1 MAKKKPLLDSP
12 RFGIWLAGRRLGG
25 SWPMEEALFLL
36 AACCRRWEREN
47 AGDALESG
55 AVRAADGAL
64 HLCAPIVLRRDDG
77 RPLSEVDWGL
87 AQRVLRVMR
96 ERPWGWCGG
105 LNGRGPSPARRAEKQ
120 VAGWSFGVEW
130 RANPPKART
139 SPAVERE
146 MFG

>member
-55 AVRAADGAL
+55 AVRAVDGSL

-77 RPLSEVDWGL
+77 RPLSEVDWGC
-87 AQRVLRVMR
+87 AQRVLGIMR
-96 ERPWGWCGG
+96 ERPWIFETSLGT
-105 LNGRGPSPARRAEKQ
+105 ARKADKQ

-130 RANPPKART
+130 RASPPEART